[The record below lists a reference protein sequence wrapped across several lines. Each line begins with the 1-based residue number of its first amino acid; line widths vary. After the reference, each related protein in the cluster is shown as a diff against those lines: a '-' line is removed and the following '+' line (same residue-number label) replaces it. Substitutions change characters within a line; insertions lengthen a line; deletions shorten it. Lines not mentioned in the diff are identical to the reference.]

1 MKMITNIFKDWLSGF
16 QLHNVQKMVSN
27 LTDDVKIESLV
38 FGTHIGKDAATN
50 YWELLYRMFP
60 KIKITLVTITADVNR
75 LVAEIDITG
84 IERQNVDVSTT
95 TSDSTRI
102 RGAFVYEFVND
113 KIKEIRMYYD
123 STILKRQLETSNETV
138 EKGENSGFKM
148 TTIM

>member
-1 MKMITNIFKDWLSGF
+1 MKMITNIFKDWLSAF

-84 IERQNVDVSTT
+84 IERQKVNVSTT
-95 TSDSTRI
+95 TSDGTRI
-102 RGAFVYEFVND
+102 CGAFVYEFVND

-123 STILKRQLETSNETV
+123 STILKRQLEMSNETG
-138 EKGENSGFKM
+138 EKGENSGLKM

>member
-1 MKMITNIFKDWLSGF
+1 MKMITNIFKDWLSAF

-50 YWELLYRMFP
+50 YWELLYRKFP

-123 STILKRQLETSNETV
+123 STILKRQLEMSNETG
-138 EKGENSGFKM
+138 EKGENSGLKM

>member
-1 MKMITNIFKDWLSGF
+1 MITNIFKDWLSAF

-38 FGTHIGKDAATN
+38 FGTHIGKDAAAN
-50 YWELLYRMFP
+50 YWEQLYRMFP

-84 IERQNVDVSTT
+84 IERQKVNVSTT
-95 TSDSTRI
+95 TSDGTRI

-123 STILKRQLETSNETV
+123 STILKRQLEMSNETG
-138 EKGENSGFKM
+138 EKGENSGLKM

>member
-1 MKMITNIFKDWLSGF
+1 MITNIFKDWLSAF

-38 FGTHIGKDAATN
+38 FGRHIGKDAATN

-75 LVAEIDITG
+75 LVVEIDITG
-84 IERQNVDVSTT
+84 IERQKVDVSTT
-95 TSDSTRI
+95 TSGSTRI

-123 STILKRQLETSNETV
+123 STILKRQLEMSNETG
-138 EKGENSGFKM
+138 EKGENSGLKM
-148 TTIM
+148 TTIS